1 MSNVLVE
8 GPFRAFGW
16 HLCLLGG
23 KVLNLGQQRRKIC
36 ISGQTDSFLKSD
48 LVFFFSFWTRSRA
61 DTGPDQ

>member
-48 LVFFFSFWTRSRA
+48 LVFFF
-61 DTGPDQ
+61 